1 MKRLMIPS
9 LFAAGLLGIS
19 ACVAP
24 QQKAE
29 SSDTTAA
36 ASVASSDAK
45 PMADRYCLRSTGSRI
60 VARDSRTEEVK
71 DFDKRCIATNG
82 RVYTREDIERTGE
95 VDLAKALRKLDPAI
109 RSP

>member
-1 MKRLMIPS
+1 MNRLIIPS
-9 LFAAGLLGIS
+9 LIAAGLLGIS

-29 SSDTTAA
+29 SSHMPAA
-36 ASVASSDAK
+36 ASVTSSDAK
-45 PMADRYCLRSTGSRI
+45 RIADRYCLRATGSRI
-60 VARDSRTEEVK
+60 VARDSRTEKVK
-71 DFDKRCIATNG
+71 DFDQRCLAANG

-95 VDLAKALRKLDPAI
+95 VDLAKALRKLDPSI